1 MRIVKWVFGGLAAVV
16 VVLGLTWVM
25 VPKDRII
32 NFALDRVAAQTGRD
46 ISVGGDA
53 ELKIFPNLVVVA
65 DQVSVANGGKAVG
78 NDNGRSAR
86 HQPIKRLLNQHLR
99 HRIHAR
105 RRLIKNKNTRVGQR
119 GAGNAQKLTLPNGQ
133 VHRSLQNRR
142 LVPLGQ
148 S

>member
-16 VVLGLTWVM
+16 VMLGLAWVM

-32 NFALDRVAAQTGRD
+32 NFALDRVKAQTGCD

-65 DQVSVANGGKAVG
+65 DQVSVANA
-78 NDNGRSAR
+78 DWSD
-86 HQPIKRLLNQHLR
+86 
-99 HRIHAR
+99 
-105 RRLIKNKNTRVGQR
+105 R
-119 GAGNAQKLTLPNGQ
+119 GAMMSADRLDISSMKDVPESTLGYGSADVEDRLGYVVN
-133 VHRSLQNRR
+133 RTFLSSLSIDF
-142 LVPLGQ
+142 LML

>member
-16 VVLGLTWVM
+16 VVLGLAWVM

-32 NFALDRVAAQTGRD
+32 NFALDRVEGQTGRY

-65 DQVSVANGGKAVG
+65 DQVSVANA
-78 NDNGRSAR
+78 DWSDREAMMSAD
-86 HQPIKRLLNQHLR
+86 RLDISSMKDVPESTLGYGS
-99 HRIHAR
+99 ADVED
-105 RRLIKNKNTRVGQR
+105 RLGYVVNRTF
-119 GAGNAQKLTLPNGQ
+119 LS
-133 VHRSLQNRR
+133 SLSIDF
-142 LVPLGQ
+142 LML

>member
-16 VVLGLTWVM
+16 VVLGLAWVM

-32 NFALDRVAAQTGRD
+32 NFALDWVEAQTGRY

-65 DQVSVANGGKAVG
+65 DQVSVANA
-78 NDNGRSAR
+78 DWSD
-86 HQPIKRLLNQHLR
+86 
-99 HRIHAR
+99 
-105 RRLIKNKNTRVGQR
+105 R
-119 GAGNAQKLTLPNGQ
+119 GAMMSADRLDISSMKDVPESTLGYGSADVEDRLGYVVN
-133 VHRSLQNRR
+133 RTFLSSLSIDF
-142 LVPLGQ
+142 LML

>member
-32 NFALDRVAAQTGRD
+32 NFALDRVEAQTGRY

-65 DQVSVANGGKAVG
+65 DQVSVANA
-78 NDNGRSAR
+78 DWSD
-86 HQPIKRLLNQHLR
+86 
-99 HRIHAR
+99 
-105 RRLIKNKNTRVGQR
+105 R
-119 GAGNAQKLTLPNGQ
+119 GAMMSADRLDISSMKDVPDSTLGYGSADVEDRLGYVVN
-133 VHRSLQNRR
+133 RTFLSSLSIDF
-142 LVPLGQ
+142 LML